1 MRRRSLPARRGARI
15 IAHVRTGAQRVTTR
29 HLVPIAA
36 ALALAA
42 STPARALNNCSAFS
56 DLRGRAL
63 VVVNTIG
70 FRYSPACA
78 QVSAGTTVRF
88 VSEFA
93 THPFYGGLVAGGT
106 ATIDP
111 ASPLGPFVQGG
122 QAEVALSGTGEFPY
136 FCDFH
141 WGMGMQGSIRV
152 VPELYVD
159 SFE

>member
-1 MRRRSLPARRGARI
+1 MTMRHPSL
-15 IAHVRTGAQRVTTR
+15 
-29 HLVPIAA
+29 AA
-36 ALALAA
+36 AIVALAA
-42 STPARALNNCSAFS
+42 AMPARALNNCSTFS

-78 QVSAGTTVRF
+78 QVSSGTTVRF
-88 VSEFA
+88 VSEFG
-93 THPFYGGLVAGGT
+93 THPLYGGLVAGGI

-111 ASPLGPFVQGG
+111 ASPLGPFVQGS
-122 QAEVALSGTGEFPY
+122 QAEVLLVAEGELPY

-141 WGMGMQGSIRV
+141 WNMGMQGSIRV
-152 VPELYVD
+152 VPELFVD